1 MNRRFVSILL
11 LQLFVALVF
20 KDLILYLDLY
30 VNRAY
35 IAEVL
40 CINKDKPMVMCY
52 GSCYVNKTINDSH
65 EKDQQVPNP
74 VKEKKS
80 EYLNQIRHTGLH
92 FSILQAP
99 DNQNIRPFRDVLSG
113 ILPIH
118 DIFHPPRLS

>member
-1 MNRRFVSILL
+1 MNKRFVSILL

-74 VKEKKS
+74 VKERKA
-80 EYLNQIRHTGLH
+80 EYLNRICQPLFRFHH
-92 FSILQAP
+92 LQASE
-99 DNQNIRPFRDVLSG
+99 NQNIKPTQDFLTG